1 MELEL
6 GKIEV
11 VRYIGGKR
19 HISILFK
26 DKEKYY
32 ILYSKTGKM
41 DCTTEQETYSCTKND
56 IEMARFIST
65 IGLNIIIPM
74 VSCFHIRTIKEEDFE
89 LIDEVVASLLED

>member
-6 GKIEV
+6 NKIEV
-11 VRYIGGKR
+11 IKYIGGKR

-41 DCTTEQETYSCTKND
+41 DYTTEEEIYSYTKKN
-56 IEMARFIST
+56 IEIARFTADISQS
-65 IGLNIIIPM
+65 IVIPM
-74 VSCFHIRTIKEEDFE
+74 VPCFHIKSIKKEDFE
-89 LIDEVVASLLED
+89 LIDGIVASLLED

>member
-56 IEMARFIST
+56 IEMARFIAT
-65 IGLNIIIPM
+65 TGLNIVIPM

-89 LIDEVVASLLED
+89 LIDEIVASLLEG